1 MALPTYLEL
10 VNDVLVRM
18 REPEVSTVQE
28 NTLSKL
34 IGKLVNDAKRQVED
48 AYNWNSLTS
57 TLTAVTEANT
67 FNYGLTGVGSRF
79 KAIDAFNATAKIK
92 MSPRPTS
99 WMNEVFLTTQTPN
112 TGNVEFYNFNGVT
125 AAGDTQVDVYP
136 VPVSVQ
142 TLFFNLYVPQDKLVN
157 DTDVMLAP
165 EEPVL
170 LGAYARALV
179 ERGEDGGLNSSEA
192 YGLYKASLA
201 DHIAIESSRYVEEDS
216 WEAT

>member
-10 VNDVLVRM
+10 VNDVLVRL

-28 NTLSKL
+28 NVLSKL

-57 TLTAVTEANT
+57 TLTVDTIPAV
-67 FNYGLTGVGSRF
+67 FNYGLVGLGSRF
-79 KAIDAFNATAKIK
+79 KVIDSYNYTKRIPMNMATTSEMNKRF
-92 MSPRPTS
+92 MTVTQVTGSPTD
-99 WMNEVFLTTQTPN
+99 
-112 TGNVEFYNFNGVT
+112 YNFNGVT
-125 AAGDTQVDVYP
+125 ASGDTQVDLYP
-136 VPVSVQ
+136 VPLAVE
-142 TLFFNLYVPQDKLVN
+142 TIFFNLYVPQDKLSA
-157 DTDVMLAP
+157 DTDVLLAP
-165 EEPVL
+165 EEPIV

-201 DHIAIESSRYVEEDS
+201 DAIAIESSRYVEEET

>member
-48 AYNWNSLTS
+48 AYNWNSLTA

-67 FNYGLTGVGSRF
+67 FNYGLTGLGTRF
-79 KAIDAFNATAKIK
+79 KVIDAYNATTKTE
-92 MSPRPTS
+92 MRNVSTRY
-99 WMNEVFLTTQTPN
+99 MNEQFMLTTPA
-112 TGNVEFYNFNGVT
+112 TGSPTDYNFNGVT
-125 AAGDTQVDVYP
+125 AAGDTQVDMYP
-136 VPVSVQ
+136 VP
-142 TLFFNLYVPQDKLVN
+142 TGAETILFNLYVPQDKLSA
-157 DTDVMLAP
+157 DTDTLLAP
-165 EEPVL
+165 EEPVV
-170 LGAYARALV
+170 LGAFARALV

-201 DHIAIESSRYVEEDS
+201 DAIALESSRYTEEET
-216 WEAT
+216 WEAV

>member
-10 VNDVLVRM
+10 VNDILVRM

-34 IGKLVNDAKRQVED
+34 VGKLVNDAKRQVED
-48 AYNWNSLTS
+48 AYNWNSLTA

-67 FNYGLTGVGSRF
+67 FNYGLTGLGTRF
-79 KAIDAFNATAKIK
+79 KVIDAYNATGK
-92 MSPRPTS
+92 TS
-99 WMNEVFLTTQTPN
+99 MRNVSTRYMNEQFMISAPV
-112 TGNVEFYNFNGVT
+112 TGSPSEYNFNGVT

-136 VPVSVQ
+136 VPVGVE
-142 TLFFNLYVPQDKLVN
+142 TLLFNLFIPQEKLFN
-157 DTDVMLAP
+157 DTDTMLAP
-165 EEPVL
+165 EEPVI

-192 YGLYKASLA
+192 YGLYKSSLA
-201 DHIAIESSRYVEEDS
+201 DSIALESSRYVEEET
-216 WEAT
+216 WEAV

>member
-1 MALPTYLEL
+1 MALPTYLDL

-67 FNYGLTGVGSRF
+67 FNYGLTGLGSRF
-79 KAIDAFNATAKIK
+79 KVIDAYNATKK
-92 MSPRPTS
+92 WEMSNVSTRA
-99 WMNEVFLTTQTPN
+99 MNERFIVASPM
-112 TGNVEFYNFNGVT
+112 TGSPTDYNFNGIT
-125 AAGDTQVDVYP
+125 AAGDTQVDLYP
-136 VPVSVQ
+136 IPSGVE
-142 TLFFNLYVPQDKLVN
+142 TILFNLYVPQDKLVN
-157 DTDVMLAP
+157 DSDTLLAP
-165 EEPVL
+165 EEPII
-170 LGAYARALV
+170 LGAFARALV

-192 YGLYKASLA
+192 YALYKASLA
-201 DHIAIESSRYVEEDS
+201 DAIALESGRYSEEDS
-216 WEAT
+216 WEAV